1 MNENKIIE
9 FLRKKDFKFIE
20 ELGYGSF
27 GKTILIEDEDI
38 KHKFVCKK
46 YKPSE
51 GIKKEDYYSNFVNEI
66 KLLHLLYHKNIVRVF
81 NYYLYQEIYT
91 GYIMMEY
98 IDGLDIYSY
107 IEKFPEN
114 INMIFEQTI
123 KGFTYLEEENILHRD
138 IREANILVTNDGTVK
153 IIDFGFGKQILFEKD
168 NKKDISIN
176 WLGDEKPN
184 EFKDKIYDNK
194 TEIFFI
200 GKLFQTILT
209 NIETSFKYKSLLKM
223 MLEVNYKDRI
233 SSFEEIDK
241 NINNN
246 TTILNNFN
254 SDEKII
260 YKDFRQTFFNALEN
274 IKLETTLVMDSAK
287 IIKEL
292 EILQKRIM
300 LEDYVSAKHIL
311 RIFLQGS
318 FVFNRNY
325 QYDVD
330 NISDFLIFFKKIS
343 QEKQNIVL
351 YNIETLLDDVE
362 IDIDDD
368 EIPF

>member
-1 MNENKIIE
+1 MNKNKIIE

-46 YKPSE
+46 YKPQD

-98 IDGLDIYSY
+98 IDGLDISSY

-138 IREANILVTNDGTVK
+138 IRATNILVTNDGTVK
-153 IIDFGFGKQILFEKD
+153 IIDFGFGKQILFKND

-176 WLGDEKPN
+176 WWGDEKPN

-200 GKLFQTILT
+200 GKLFQTILENT
-209 NIETSFKYKSLLKM
+209 ETSFKYKSLLKT
-223 MLEVNYKDRI
+223 MLSLNYEDRI
-233 SSFEEIDK
+233 SSFKEIDR

-246 TTILNNFN
+246 VTILNIFN

-260 YKDFRQTFFNALEN
+260 YQNFRQTFFNALVKR
-274 IKLETTLVMDSAK
+274 KLETVLIIDSEK

-292 EILQKRIM
+292 EILQKKIM

-311 RIFLQGS
+311 RIFLQGG
-318 FVFNRNY
+318 FIYQNQQNNY
-325 QYDVD
+325 NYLFSPKLSW
-330 NISDFLIFFKKIS
+330 NKL
-343 QEKQNIVL
+343 
-351 YNIETLLDDVE
+351 
-362 IDIDDD
+362 
-368 EIPF
+368 